1 MKPTPPRQPNQSLI
15 DGLRCLQAV
24 ALKGENVKAADIGRE
39 LDMEP
44 TRVHRL
50 LKTLAYLGFTQQ
62 NETRRYSAGPGI
74 MVLAAQT
81 LHASSFMKEALGPLE
96 QLRKELGMIVAM
108 GAVWNRD
115 VSYLYHGTSGV
126 SLEDAL
132 GFRGSW
138 PAANSGLGWAVLSGL
153 EDKEIRE
160 LYTDEDLAEYSMGV
174 DDLCEGLKQ
183 TRSQGYADVKVSSKW
198 GHTTLGVRLAFNP
211 FVAIGVSGTIT
222 DSDKPHLVKQL
233 QDTAKLIEDRHIGI

>member
-15 DGLRCLQAV
+15 DGLRCLQSV
-24 ALKGENVKAADIGRE
+24 ALKGKDVKAADIGRE
-39 LDMEP
+39 LGLES

-74 MVLAAQT
+74 VVLAAQT
-81 LHASSFMKEALGPLE
+81 LHASSFLKDALGPLE
-96 QLRKELGMIVAM
+96 RLREEIGMIVAM

-132 GFRGSW
+132 GSTRSW
-138 PAANSGLGWAVLSGL
+138 PAANSGLGWAVLSNMT
-153 EDKEIRE
+153 DAEIRE
-160 LYTDEDLAEYSMGV
+160 LYSEDDLENLGIGV
-174 DDLCEGLKQ
+174 DELCEGLKR
-183 TRSQGYADVKVSSKW
+183 TRKQGYADVKVK
-198 GHTTLGVRLAFNP
+198 GTYDHTTLGIPLSFNP
-211 FVAIGVSGTIT
+211 YVAVAVSGTI
-222 DSDKPHLVKQL
+222 SEEQKPDLVERLRETVQ
-233 QDTAKLIEDRHIGI
+233 LIEEKHLGR